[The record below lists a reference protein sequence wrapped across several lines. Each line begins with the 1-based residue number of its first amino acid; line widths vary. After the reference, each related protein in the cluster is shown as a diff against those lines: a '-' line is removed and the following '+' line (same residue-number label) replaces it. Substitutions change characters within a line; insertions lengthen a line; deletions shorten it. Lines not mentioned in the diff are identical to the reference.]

1 MLLKIIRK
9 VRNNII
15 MKKGIDI
22 SGHQGDINF
31 DYIKDNYDFVII
43 RCGYGS
49 DLSADDSECSQC
61 DTMAQTYI
69 NECEARIIPY
79 ALYLYQYAADDEQA
93 RSEAAHIREWYNK
106 SNPIGVFLDIEDA
119 DGYKERHGI
128 DYYSTQALAV
138 VWLDELAD
146 IKAKGIYASHSWL
159 NTYMNVDELIEH
171 GALIWEAHWND
182 DGEICDDKFA
192 MSQESSDH
200 HLDDGTRVDYDI
212 MRDEV
217 YNQLIGNTGNEDTST
232 EPDEVVDSTSTD
244 TMYHEGDYV
253 EYDRIYASS
262 TSEEPLTPSAGFTS
276 GTITRVIP
284 GAANPYLINDG
295 TGWVN
300 DGCINSSDNGNQP
313 SESDTSINV
322 GDKVRVL
329 VNATYDGGSFVM
341 YYDTYDVIEVKGDR
355 VVIGIVKDW
364 NDDGSIGDYDVTCAI
379 NICNIE
385 RV

>member
-1 MLLKIIRK
+1 MR
-9 VRNNII
+9 
-15 MKKGIDI
+15 KGIDI
-22 SGHQGDINF
+22 SSHQGDINF

-69 NECEARIIPY
+69 NECEARNIPY
-79 ALYLYQYAADDEQA
+79 ALYLYQYAADNEQS
-93 RSEAAHIREWYNK
+93 RSEAAHVREWYNK

-128 DYYSTQALAV
+128 DYYSTQALAIT
-138 VWLDELAD
+138 WLDELAD

-217 YNQLIGNTGNEDTST
+217 YNQLVGVSDISNEDESIESDDQTSQELDEDVIDAIYRGEYGNGDERREKLEAAGYNYADYQAAMEAKYYSSKDDTPAGNE
-232 EPDEVVDSTSTD
+232 
-244 TMYHEGDYV
+244 
-253 EYDRIYASS
+253 
-262 TSEEPLTPSAGFTS
+262 EEPAEGTP
-276 GTITRVIP
+276 
-284 GAANPYLINDG
+284 
-295 TGWVN
+295 
-300 DGCINSSDNGNQP
+300 QEKE
-313 SESDTSINV
+313 ESV
-322 GDKVRVL
+322 AVVEL
-329 VNATYDGGSFVM
+329 GGSFCQIARD
-341 YYDTYDVIEVKGDR
+341 YLGDEGR
-355 VVIGIVKDW
+355 AQELAEY
-364 NDDGSIGDYDVTCAI
+364 NNMTLDDMLYAGMELRLP
-379 NICNIE
+379 N
-385 RV
+385 